1 MRLKL
6 IFLATT
12 CFIISL
18 YIKQSQDLTYSST
31 ASTQSAL
38 QQREKLY
45 RFNNLG
51 VARMEE
57 FKHEAAVV
65 EFKKAIELDPNF
77 LLARI
82 NLALG
87 YYYTRNK
94 QSAIDEAKAVLK
106 VEPKNPYMHYM
117 LGLIYKTANQPDE
130 AITELEQVAAVDP
143 EDVGT
148 NVNLGMLYSQKQQ
161 YDKAIPYLKR
171 AVENEPYNSTANYAM
186 AIALLRKG
194 ERNEGQKL
202 MEHFQKLRTSD
213 YATTFGQ
220 LYFEQGHYAECIESK
235 GDEVATKTSIAFTVE
250 KLSFGETKSPNID
263 KFVGK
268 KIPKSDFANE
278 AFQKQ
283 LVTSFSATTAFF
295 DMDADGDADLLCISG
310 SNLQL
315 FRNDGSSKFTDVTES
330 SKLKIEGLAM
340 GAIFADFDNDLKTDI
355 FIHGYKLGYLF
366 RNNGDGTFSD
376 VTTSAKL
383 NSQNQWTLTATF
395 VDCDHDGDADLYLG
409 NFVDLG
415 KWPGAEVATF
425 PDDFIGENNRLYRNN
440 GDGTF
445 TDITETAGVAGGG
458 LKTTAVLPADFDD
471 KRDIDLIVINYG
483 QPAQIFSNQRTG
495 TFKDVA
501 RQVGFDFAGKSFA
514 VGVGDINKDG
524 YVDIFAPSIDTSSL
538 FLSDG
543 KGKYKRSSDSFSQAI
558 AGQVLDYDND
568 GLLDLA
574 SLSLEKLELYRNTGS
589 SFVSADAKLPK
600 FDTPKRL
607 FSTADFDVDGDLDIL
622 TSSLENG
629 LVLFGNQGGNK
640 NGWLRVDLQGRVSN
654 RSGVGAKVELRS
666 GSLKQRR
673 EVFAS
678 SPAPAPGEMLFG
690 LGFRQEVDSVR
701 IIWPAGIVQP
711 EIGMASNKPC
721 KIQELDRKGT
731 SCPLLYGWNGERFG
745 FITDFLG
752 GCSIG
757 YLTAP
762 GQFNYPD
769 TDEYILVRGEQ
780 LKPKNGLY
788 SLRMNNQLEEVI
800 FFDAVRMLAVDHPAD
815 TEIFPNE
822 RLLPAPP
829 YPEFKIYSVKNPQLP
844 VSAIGNKGQDIL
856 PLIAKIDRL
865 YPEDFKLLPFKGY
878 SEEHSI
884 TLDLGDTKG
893 YKQILLLLHAWIDY
907 ADSTSNLA
915 ASQTNTKLTPPYLQV
930 KNRKGEWQTVI
941 EQMGF
946 PAGLP
951 KTMTVDLTDKFLT
964 EDRSLRIVTSMRI
977 YWDQILVDKSDGD
990 SNVLITELEPAKA
1003 DLGWRGFP
1011 QEYRPEGKQPLVYDY
1026 QKVDQIAPWKVHL
1039 GNYTRYGDVKPL
1051 LLSPDDMYVI
1061 TRNGDEIELEFDA
1074 SRLPKLTSG
1083 WKRDFL
1089 IYADGFGKDM
1099 DINSAKPET
1108 VGPLPF
1114 HKMSSYPYKSSKE
1127 AYPNGIEH
1135 QEYIEKYNTRSVRR
1149 QY

>member
-1 MRLKL
+1 M
-6 IFLATT
+6 
-12 CFIISL
+12 
-18 YIKQSQDLTYSST
+18 
-31 ASTQSAL
+31 
-38 QQREKLY
+38 
-45 RFNNLG
+45 
-51 VARMEE
+51 
-57 FKHEAAVV
+57 
-65 EFKKAIELDPNF
+65 
-77 LLARI
+77 
-82 NLALG
+82 
-87 YYYTRNK
+87 
-94 QSAIDEAKAVLK
+94 
-106 VEPKNPYMHYM
+106 
-117 LGLIYKTANQPDE
+117 
-130 AITELEQVAAVDP
+130 
-143 EDVGT
+143 
-148 NVNLGMLYSQKQQ
+148 
-161 YDKAIPYLKR
+161 
-171 AVENEPYNSTANYAM
+171 
-186 AIALLRKG
+186 
-194 ERNEGQKL
+194 
-202 MEHFQKLRTSD
+202 
-213 YATTFGQ
+213 
-220 LYFEQGHYAECIESK
+220 
-235 GDEVATKTSIAFTVE
+235 
-250 KLSFGETKSPNID
+250 
-263 KFVGK
+263 
-268 KIPKSDFANE
+268 
-278 AFQKQ
+278 
-283 LVTSFSATTAFF
+283 
-295 DMDADGDADLLCISG
+295 
-310 SNLQL
+310 
-315 FRNDGSSKFTDVTES
+315 
-330 SKLKIEGLAM
+330 
-340 GAIFADFDNDLKTDI
+340 
-355 FIHGYKLGYLF
+355 
-366 RNNGDGTFSD
+366 
-376 VTTSAKL
+376 
-383 NSQNQWTLTATF
+383 
-395 VDCDHDGDADLYLG
+395 
-409 NFVDLG
+409 
-415 KWPGAEVATF
+415 
-425 PDDFIGENNRLYRNN
+425 
-440 GDGTF
+440 
-445 TDITETAGVAGGG
+445 
-458 LKTTAVLPADFDD
+458 
-471 KRDIDLIVINYG
+471 
-483 QPAQIFSNQRTG
+483 
-495 TFKDVA
+495 
-501 RQVGFDFAGKSFA
+501 
-514 VGVGDINKDG
+514 
-524 YVDIFAPSIDTSSL
+524 
-538 FLSDG
+538 
-543 KGKYKRSSDSFSQAI
+543 
-558 AGQVLDYDND
+558 
-568 GLLDLA
+568 
-574 SLSLEKLELYRNTGS
+574 
-589 SFVSADAKLPK
+589 
-600 FDTPKRL
+600 
-607 FSTADFDVDGDLDIL
+607 
-622 TSSLENG
+622 
-629 LVLFGNQGGNK
+629 
-640 NGWLRVDLQGRVSN
+640 
-654 RSGVGAKVELRS
+654 
-666 GSLKQRR
+666 
-673 EVFAS
+673 
-678 SPAPAPGEMLFG
+678 
-690 LGFRQEVDSVR
+690 R